1 MDFFIF
7 CCSIFLTK
15 KMAIVRSHVDF
26 KSIEKL
32 VQIES
37 QRKKILWE
45 RKSKKL
51 LIVLIVSLLLLTIL
65 IE

>member
-1 MDFFIF
+1 
-7 CCSIFLTK
+7 
-15 KMAIVRSHVDF
+15 MAIVRSHVDF